1 VQSKSDEI
9 APLPKKIR
17 AASRRSC
24 ALCHNGCIYVI
35 KRGGKVVAMCVC
47 KRIGGG
53 ETFWGL
59 TDGAITKACPQ
70 GANWLFALM
79 TEVPHRILKQVRVG
93 FVLTV
98 R

>member
-1 VQSKSDEI
+1 VRPHED
-9 APLPKKIR
+9 
-17 AASRRSC
+17 
-24 ALCHNGCIYVI
+24 
-35 KRGGKVVAMCVC
+35 
-47 KRIGGG
+47 GGG
-53 ETFWGL
+53 ETFGGL